1 MNFIEYKYKDI
12 GKIRSGKRL
21 KKGFIVS
28 DKKSN
33 NRYIRVRDIN
43 NGIIDVNNVQYI
55 SDEAASYITRYKVS
69 KNDII
74 ISVVGTVGSVASI
87 PNELDGA
94 FLTENCNNLLVDEK
108 ICLKEYLKYFLLSKD
123 GQAEIIS
130 HIVGTTQPKL
140 PIYGIEAFNI
150 KVPEKECQNKIIT
163 ILNTINNKILLN
175 THINNNLYKTFRS
188 IYKNT
193 FLNKTTNTIKFS
205 DFNEIGNLVMG
216 QSPKGSSY
224 NEEKIGLP
232 LINGAADYK
241 DGMLNPNKYTSEPTR
256 VCNAKDLV
264 FCIRATIGQLT
275 IADQEYCL
283 GRGVACISNI
293 NELYYEYVFNIIEES
308 IDKLKAVAT
317 GSVILGL
324 SKDDINNLEVYK
336 PTLEEIEKFHKL
348 EQPILNRIIEIKK
361 QNKTLEQIR
370 DTLLPKLMNGEIDLD
385 KIEI

>member
-1 MNFIEYKYKDI
+1 
-12 GKIRSGKRL
+12 
-21 KKGFIVS
+21 
-28 DKKSN
+28 
-33 NRYIRVRDIN
+33 
-43 NGIIDVNNVQYI
+43 
-55 SDEAASYITRYKVS
+55 
-69 KNDII
+69 
-74 ISVVGTVGSVASI
+74 
-87 PNELDGA
+87 
-94 FLTENCNNLLVDEK
+94 
-108 ICLKEYLKYFLLSKD
+108 
-123 GQAEIIS
+123 
-130 HIVGTTQPKL
+130 
-140 PIYGIEAFNI
+140 
-150 KVPEKECQNKIIT
+150 
-163 ILNTINNKILLN
+163 
-175 THINNNLYKTFRS
+175 LYKTFRS

-224 NEEKIGLP
+224 NEKKIGLP

-370 DTLLPKLMNGEIDLD
+370 DTLLPKLMNGEIDLG

>member
-224 NEEKIGLP
+224 NEKKIGLP

-370 DTLLPKLMNGEIDLD
+370 DTLLPKLMNGEIDLG

>member
-1 MNFIEYKYKDI
+1 MNFVEYKYKDI

-21 KKGFIVS
+21 KKGYIVS

-123 GQAEIIS
+123 GQAEILS

-163 ILNTINNKILLN
+163 ILNTINNKISLN
-175 THINNNLYKTFRS
+175 TQINNNLYKTFRS

-205 DFNEIGNLVMG
+205 DFNEIGSLVMG

-336 PTLEEIEKFHKL
+336 PTLEEIEKFHII

>member
-1 MNFIEYKYKDI
+1 M
-12 GKIRSGKRL
+12 
-21 KKGFIVS
+21 
-28 DKKSN
+28 
-33 NRYIRVRDIN
+33 
-43 NGIIDVNNVQYI
+43 
-55 SDEAASYITRYKVS
+55 
-69 KNDII
+69 
-74 ISVVGTVGSVASI
+74 
-87 PNELDGA
+87 
-94 FLTENCNNLLVDEK
+94 
-108 ICLKEYLKYFLLSKD
+108 
-123 GQAEIIS
+123 
-130 HIVGTTQPKL
+130 
-140 PIYGIEAFNI
+140 
-150 KVPEKECQNKIIT
+150 
-163 ILNTINNKILLN
+163 
-175 THINNNLYKTFRS
+175 YKTFRS

-205 DFNEIGNLVMG
+205 DFNEIGSLVMG

-336 PTLEEIEKFHKL
+336 PTLEEIEKFHII

>member
-21 KKGFIVS
+21 KKGYIVS
-28 DKKSN
+28 DKKTN

-94 FLTENCNNLLVDEK
+94 YLTENCNNLLVDEK

-123 GQAEIIS
+123 GQAEILS

-150 KVPEKECQNKIIT
+150 KIPEKECQNKIIK
-163 ILNTINNKILLN
+163 ILDTINNKISLN
-175 THINNNLYKTFRS
+175 TQINNNLYKIFRNIYRDTFHN
-188 IYKNT
+188 KNSSY
-193 FLNKTTNTIKFS
+193 IKFR
-205 DFNEIGNLVMG
+205 DFNEVGTLIMG

-224 NEEKIGLP
+224 NEEKKGIP

-241 DGMLNPNKYTSEPTR
+241 DGMLNSNKYTSEPTR
-256 VCNAKDLV
+256 ICNAKDLV

-293 NELYYEYVFNIIEES
+293 NETYYEYVYNIIEDS
-308 IDKLKAVAT
+308 IDKLKQVAT

-324 SKDDINNLEVYK
+324 SKDDINNLEVYQ
-336 PTLEEIEKFHKL
+336 PTLEEIEKFHIIEEPILKRMLQIKEQNKKL
-348 EQPILNRIIEIKK
+348 EK
-361 QNKTLEQIR
+361 IR

>member
-21 KKGFIVS
+21 KKGYIVS
-28 DKKSN
+28 DKKTN

-94 FLTENCNNLLVDEK
+94 YLTENCNNLLVDEK

-123 GQAEIIS
+123 GQAEILS

-150 KVPEKECQNKIIT
+150 KIPEKECQNKIIK
-163 ILNTINNKILLN
+163 ILNTINNKISLN
-175 THINNNLYKTFRS
+175 TQINNNLYEIANSLLQNDFEN
-188 IYKNT
+188 NT
-193 FLNKTTNTIKFS
+193 EIELLNNIIKFTKGKKPLNIS
-205 DFNEIGNLVMG
+205 NKNE
-216 QSPKGSSY
+216 K
-224 NEEKIGLP
+224 
-232 LINGAADYK
+232 DYI
-241 DGMLNPNKYTSEPTR
+241 KY
-256 VCNAKDLV
+256 
-264 FCIRATIGQLT
+264 LT
-275 IADQEYCL
+275 IACLNNQEIIYANPTKTIISEEDILMVMDGASSGEVYFSDYGVVGSTLAKVDIINENYTKAYIFFILKKYSELIKNKNTGSAIPHTDKAFVNTL
-283 GRGVACISNI
+283 GLPIISIEQQLKYKNILNKIQHNNAENI
-293 NELYYEYVFNIIEES
+293 NL
-308 IDKLKAVAT
+308 
-317 GSVILGL
+317 
-324 SKDDINNLEVYK
+324 
-336 PTLEEIEKFHKL
+336 
-348 EQPILNRIIEIKK
+348 IK
-361 QNKTLEQIR
+361 TR
-370 DTLLPKLMNGEIDLD
+370 DTLLPKLMNGEIDLG

>member
-1 MNFIEYKYKDI
+1 MNFVEYKYKDI

-21 KKGFIVS
+21 KKGYIVS

-175 THINNNLYKTFRS
+175 TQINNNLYKTFRS

-224 NEEKIGLP
+224 NEKKIGLP

-370 DTLLPKLMNGEIDLD
+370 DTLLPKLMNGEIDLG

>member
-1 MNFIEYKYKDI
+1 MKYKLGDI
-12 GKIRSGKRL
+12 VTVLGDGLHGTPKYDDNGEYYFLNGNNIENGKLVIKPDT
-21 KKGFIVS
+21 KK
-28 DKKSN
+28 
-33 NRYIRVRDIN
+33 
-43 NGIIDVNNVQYI
+43 VNH
-55 SDEAASYITRYKVS
+55 E
-69 KNDII
+69 
-74 ISVVGTVGSVASI
+74 
-87 PNELDGA
+87 
-94 FLTENCNNLLVDEK
+94 
-108 ICLKEYLKYFLLSKD
+108 EYLKYRKELNDRTILVSINGTLGK
-123 GQAEIIS
+123 
-130 HIVGTTQPKL
+130 VGTYNNEKCIL
-140 PIYGIEAFNI
+140 GKSACYFNI
-150 KVPEKECQNKIIT
+150 KESVNKEYIKFLLTGKKFQDYIENYATGTTIKNMSLKAMKDFEFELPDT
-163 ILNTINNKILLN
+163 DVQDKVAYILNSITSKIEAN
-175 THINNNLYKTFRS
+175 MHTNNNLYKTFRS

-205 DFNEIGNLVMG
+205 DFNEIGSLVMG

-308 IDKLKAVAT
+308 IDKLKTVAT